1 MYHSLRCNVCE
12 KRNFTSFG
20 VEYRVDCCNTSLCGN
35 KLFESLEP
43 TFPFKRV
50 DATSTT
56 STGLHLPT
64 SVSTGVHQ
72 PTNRSTTTVLIEHSL
87 PSQTGI
93 GSTTPSSSSDDSNR
107 ES

>member
-20 VEYRVDCCNTSLCGN
+20 VEYRADCCNTSLCGN

-43 TFPFKRV
+43 IFPFKRV

-56 STGLHLPT
+56 TNSTRLHT
-64 SVSTGVHQ
+64 STEVHQ
-72 PTNRSTTTVLIEHSL
+72 PTHRSTTILSIEHSL
-87 PSQTGI
+87 PSQTAI
-93 GSTTPSSSSDDSNR
+93 ASTTPSSSSDNSNR